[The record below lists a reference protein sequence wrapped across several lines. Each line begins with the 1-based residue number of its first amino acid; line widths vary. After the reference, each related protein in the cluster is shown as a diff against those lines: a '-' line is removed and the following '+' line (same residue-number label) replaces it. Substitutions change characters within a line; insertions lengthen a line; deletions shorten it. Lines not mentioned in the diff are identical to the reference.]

1 LNASVDFLVTVVEEE
16 RVLRVK
22 LDLALALRLSAH
34 VVVVARLENVIILLL
49 IVRNVRP
56 LRGLNQTESPLKK

>member
-1 LNASVDFLVTVVEEE
+1 MTVVEEE
-16 RVLRVK
+16 WVLRVI

-34 VVVVARLENVIILLL
+34 VVVVARLENVVILLL

-56 LRGLNQTESPLKK
+56 LRGLDQTESPLKK

>member
-1 LNASVDFLVTVVEEE
+1 MNASVDFLMTVVEEE
-16 RVLRVK
+16 WVLRVI

-34 VVVVARLENVIILLL
+34 VVVVARLENVVILLL

-56 LRGLNQTESPLKK
+56 LRGLDQTESPLKK